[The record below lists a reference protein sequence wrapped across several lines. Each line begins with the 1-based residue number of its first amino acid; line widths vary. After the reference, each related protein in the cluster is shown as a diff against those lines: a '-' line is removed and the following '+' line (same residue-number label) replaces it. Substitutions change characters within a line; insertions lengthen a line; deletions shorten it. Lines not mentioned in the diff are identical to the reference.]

1 MRRGLRLMGR
11 CYDAGVNYELF
22 MGAAL
27 AEARQAA
34 RAGEAAQGA
43 AAVLDE
49 ALVASGH
56 AAVRASGDP
65 TAHAVVVTLREAAG
79 RLGTASLRGVTVFC
93 VQEPCVMCVGALLA
107 CDVDGLV
114 FAVPDRAAGAAGGA
128 VQVADAAALRR
139 RLTVVSGILGTD
151 ALELIA
157 GAMPIVAPGVRGLR
171 ASH

>member
-1 MRRGLRLMGR
+1 M
-11 CYDAGVNYELF
+11 NYELF
-22 MGAAL
+22 MTAAL
-27 AEARQAA
+27 AEAQDAL
-34 RAGEAAQGA
+34 RADEGPQGA
-43 AAVLDE
+43 VAVLDE
-49 ALVASGH
+49 ALVAGGH
-56 AAVRASGDP
+56 AHVRRTGDP
-65 TAHAVVVTLREAAG
+65 TAHAVMVTLREAAS
-79 RLGTASLRGVTVFC
+79 RLGTTSLSGVTVFC